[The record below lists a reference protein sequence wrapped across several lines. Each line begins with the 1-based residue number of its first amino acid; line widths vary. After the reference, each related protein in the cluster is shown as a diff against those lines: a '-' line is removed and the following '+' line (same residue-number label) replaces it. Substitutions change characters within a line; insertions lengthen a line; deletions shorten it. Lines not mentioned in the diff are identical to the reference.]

1 MSLPAKLGKT
11 APLLI
16 QDVLHHDPASPTRP
30 PFNILRDL
38 PPIFYD
44 EASYPDNSDPNA
56 CVHLFITK
64 PHQSVLPANDSQRV
78 AGARYKVS
86 SICQKCRLHF
96 ELGVVFKSQLACRPG
111 TVHHFSY
118 LHKESLERLKTVAKL
133 PGQTV
138 ETYVYSCTQTQCSAT
153 VHLKLWTP
161 LIKRDWVSLLTD
173 EDILKKRVDD
183 ALALEPERLEGI
195 GRPTPL
201 VVLTHLKTYIDNALH
216 DEQRSRS
223 INVMNKK
230 FTVCFGTGGEPCK
243 QLFEY
248 LGFTLAN
255 DRWEPPRPDTKA
267 LKPYTDP
274 LNIFLDNISFELL
287 VLITQ
292 RPQHE
297 TEGQGTSLAFTPS
310 LSQFNQLLG
319 SADYAKTSA
328 FPHSAQLKAPF
339 YEHLGAVSDMSNEL
353 VIEAYRQQNKIIP
366 SRNSYYLRC
375 IRSIGHWRGPVDGK
389 AIHDLVEIESTNGKY
404 ADDDV
409 PESYSYFNFDFFQD
423 HAISDDAIIG
433 SFYARLEDTQNDM
446 ELRKH
451 LWRIGDYRKS
461 EKIKAAAEERVT
473 TAEQAQVFLGVHADT
488 PDDFVISMY
497 TAKISDSPDSKEI
510 AKRAVRLIAD
520 SRKSEALQHF
530 IKTGEPAS
538 AQMDIG
544 DAFRLLQIP
553 DRSIDDAAI
562 IAAYSVCCSEAPE
575 QIETYRQALA
585 VIAEESGSAVIRSML
600 VDDNAPAN
608 RALLDWPVGL
618 RNIGN
623 TCYLNSLLQFY
634 FTIQPFRNMVLDLDR
649 YKTEL
654 DEGVIRN
661 KKVGS
666 RKVSLL
672 EIQRSQKFLVQLK
685 ALFNDMIT
693 SPDAFVTPTQ
703 ELARLTLLSSTSEA
717 AFRRK
722 SLSTHKASELGE
734 INGMPVMGP
743 VGPPAPIPEE
753 QSTPS
758 DGSPGKEDSAKEDTD
773 IAALTGT
780 SSELESSNTSD
791 QTVIPTVETKEVTSS
806 SSENGISPENPVSEA
821 IAAPS
826 RPPPV
831 PPRPAPRVDNEQ
843 LIREEVELGAQQDVT
858 EVINNV
864 LFQAQCAIKPTKID
878 ADGNQ
883 IDLIMDLFYG
893 QTKSY
898 ITARNGIRSKNE
910 FWSDIKV
917 DVATGS
923 RDIYS
928 AIDGAFDR
936 QKVHVD
942 GADAEQYG
950 AISKIPPVLQVQVQ
964 RVQFDQVK
972 KSSFKSTHHL
982 ELKETIYMDRYMDV
996 PEHDN
1001 MGLYKRR
1008 REKWAWI
1015 DELSGLKVRREE
1027 LLNSEESL
1035 PDLFQDARDKVK
1047 DLISM
1052 KDDPEMADDALDIDE
1067 GVMTQLSN
1075 LEIMTRKELVR
1086 IDSRMEQLTHLIDN
1100 QFADMK
1106 SLPYHLYAV
1115 FIHHGSVEF
1124 GHYYIYIFDFEKQIW
1139 RKYNDSEVT
1148 EVHSTAE
1155 IFSDRNM
1162 KNPPTPYFLVY
1173 LNDGLKERLAK
1184 PVCRHV
1190 EEPPAQTTSAAD
1202 HSNPDRGR
1210 AGHGSDTEMT
1220 DLPPSYDEAQKTAP
1234 GRDTS
1239 HPESQGNF
1247 RQGSK
1252 SNEKKTIPTVLAA
1265 IAKKKMSPSPDRKR
1279 LKRQGAESEGYS
1291 NAESKN

>member
-30 PFNILRDL
+30 QFNILKDV

-44 EASYPDNSDPNA
+44 KSSYPDYSDSNA
-56 CVHLFITK
+56 CVHRFITK

-78 AGARYKVS
+78 AGARYQVS
-86 SICQKCRLHF
+86 SVCQKCRLHL
-96 ELGVVFKSQLACRPG
+96 ELAVVFKTQLACRPG
-111 TVHHFSY
+111 TVHHFCY
-118 LHKESLERLKTVAKL
+118 FPKESADRLKTVTRS
-133 PGQTV
+133 PGQALEV
-138 ETYVYSCTQTQCSAT
+138 YVYSCTQTQCSAT
-153 VHLKLWTP
+153 VHLKLWAP
-161 LIKRDWVSLLTD
+161 LIKPEWVSLLTD

-201 VVLTHLKTYIDNALH
+201 VVLTHLKTYIDNALY
-216 DEQRSRS
+216 DEQRNRS
-223 INVMNKK
+223 INIMNKK
-230 FTVCFGTGGEPCK
+230 FTVCFGTGGESCK
-243 QLFEY
+243 ELFEY
-248 LGFTLAN
+248 LGFKLAN
-255 DRWEPPRPDTKA
+255 DRWEPPRPNTKA

-274 LNIFLDNISFELL
+274 LNVFLDNISFELL
-287 VLITQ
+287 VLISQ

-297 TEGQGTSLAFTPS
+297 TEGQGASIAFTPS
-310 LSQFNQLLG
+310 ISQFNQLLG
-319 SADYAKTSA
+319 TTDYPKTRA
-328 FPHSAQLKAPF
+328 FPNNSQLKAPF

-353 VIEAYRQQNKIIP
+353 IIEAYRQQNKIIP

-375 IRSIGHWRGPVDGK
+375 LRSIGHWRDPVDGK
-389 AIHDLVEIESTNGKY
+389 TINDFVELETTNGKY

-409 PESYSYFNFDFFQD
+409 PDSYSYFNLDYYRDFS
-423 HAISDDAIIG
+423 ISDDAIIG
-433 SFYARLEDTQNDM
+433 SFYARLEDTPNDM
-446 ELRKH
+446 EPRKH

-473 TAEQAQVFLGVHADT
+473 TAEQAEVFLGVHADT

-497 TAKISDSPDSKEI
+497 TAKISDSPDSKEV

-530 IKTGEPAS
+530 LKTGEAAS

-553 DRSIDDAAI
+553 DRSVDDAAI

-575 QIETYRQALA
+575 QIDTYRQALA

-600 VDDNAPAN
+600 VDDSAPAN

-654 DEGVIRN
+654 DEEVIRN

-703 ELARLTLLSSTSEA
+703 ELARLTLLSSSSEA

-722 SLSTHKASELGE
+722 SLSTHKTSELGE
-734 INGMPVMGP
+734 INGIPIMGP
-743 VGPPAPIPEE
+743 VGPPAPIPEDK
-753 QSTPS
+753 STPS
-758 DGSPGKEDSAKEDTD
+758 SSSPEKEESAKEDAGVTPS
-773 IAALTGT
+773 TGA
-780 SSELESSNTSD
+780 SNELEPGNASD
-791 QTVIPTVETKEVTSS
+791 QTVVPTVETKEVTSD
-806 SSENGISPENPVSEA
+806 SSETSITPEHPVSEA
-821 IAAPS
+821 IVAPS

-898 ITARNGIRSKNE
+898 ITAMNGIRSKNE

-950 AISKIPPVLQVQVQ
+950 AISKIPPVLQIQVQ

-1008 REKWAWI
+1008 REKWAWN
-1015 DELSGLKVRREE
+1015 DELNGLKVRREE
-1027 LLNSEESL
+1027 LLSNNESL
-1035 PDLFQDARDKVK
+1035 PDLFQDARDKIQ
-1047 DLISM
+1047 DLMLM
-1052 KDDPEMADDALDIDE
+1052 KDDPEMGDDALDIDE
-1067 GVMTQLSN
+1067 GILTHLSN
-1075 LEIMTRKELVR
+1075 LEVMTRKELIR
-1086 IDSRMEQLTHLIDN
+1086 IDSRMEQLTHLIDH

-1124 GHYYIYIFDFEKQIW
+1124 GHYYIYIFDFEKKIW

-1155 IFSDRNM
+1155 IFSDRNI

-1190 EEPPAQTTSAAD
+1190 EERPARTTSAAD
-1202 HSNPDRGR
+1202 NSKSKPGRER
-1210 AGHGSDTEMT
+1210 AGDRSDVEMA
-1220 DLPPSYDEAQKTAP
+1220 DLPPSYDEAQRTAP
-1234 GRDTS
+1234 D
-1239 HPESQGNF
+1239 
-1247 RQGSK
+1247 
-1252 SNEKKTIPTVLAA
+1252 EKVISTGPAA
-1265 IAKKKMSPSPDRKR
+1265 IAKQKLSPSPDRKR
-1279 LKRQGAESEGYS
+1279 LKRKGAESEEHPTV
-1291 NAESKN
+1291 ASKN